1 MKHSYLTNTQEH
13 ENGYAFTPQLVYL
26 SLVYL
31 SLVTYLRMKQ
41 IPAKTQK
48 IQETII
54 TCSLCILLFTGS
66 ACNKKETSQIP
77 LAAVTRGTFYI
88 DIYEEGEVEATRS
101 INISSPTISW
111 RYGNL
116 KITQLV
122 KDGQEV
128 KTGDT
133 LIVFDP
139 SEVQKG
145 IVEAEGRLEI
155 SHAELERIT
164 AQHQS
169 DLEELNADYEVAR
182 LAQEIA
188 EIRFESA
195 IYESEVKKKEIQL
208 NLDKAKIAL
217 DKAKEQ
223 IENRIK
229 IQKEEIKQKKLA
241 IEQDKARLNEANE
254 TLQKMFVATP
264 APGIAIIARNW
275 SSNNKFQVGD
285 QCWSGFP
292 IIQLPDLSTLKATV
306 KINEVDIAKISKN
319 LKVEIKPDA
328 FSDSIFSGSVT
339 SVANLAVNKDENS
352 KLKVF
357 PVEILIDGTNPNL
370 LPGLTVSCRII
381 ISQIDNVLYIPLD
394 AIHQEGDKYFVY
406 KKTSAGFDKTE
417 IERGE
422 SNSDFMIIT
431 AGLDEKDRV
440 ALIDPFTQEKE
451 TNTKK

>member
-1 MKHSYLTNTQEH
+1 MKKITLYSSFFLLL
-13 ENGYAFTPQLVYL
+13 ALV
-26 SLVYL
+26 
-31 SLVTYLRMKQ
+31 
-41 IPAKTQK
+41 
-48 IQETII
+48 
-54 TCSLCILLFTGS
+54 
-66 ACNKKETSQIP
+66 ACRKEDVSQIP
-77 LAAVTRGTFYI
+77 LATVTRGTFYI
-88 DIYEEGEVEATRS
+88 DIYEEGEVEAIRS

-128 KTGDT
+128 KAGDT

-145 IVEAEGRLEI
+145 IIEAEGRLEI

-169 DLEELNADYEVAR
+169 DLDELNADYEVAR
-182 LAQEIA
+182 LSQEIS

-195 IYESEVKKKEIQL
+195 VYESEVKKKEIQL

-241 IEQDKARLNEANE
+241 IEQDRSRLNEANE
-254 TLQKMFVATP
+254 TLQKMFVITP
-264 APGIAIIARNW
+264 SPGIAIIARSWN
-275 SSNNKFQVGD
+275 SGNKFQVGD

-292 IIQLPDLSTLKATV
+292 IIQLPDLSSLKATV
-306 KINEVDIAKISKN
+306 KINEVDIAKISKG

-328 FSDSIFSGSVT
+328 FSDSVFSGSVI

-357 PVEILIDGTNPNL
+357 PVEVLIDGTNPNL

-381 ISQIDNVLYIPLD
+381 INRIDDVLYVPLE
-394 AIHQEGDKYFVY
+394 AVHQEGDKYFVY
-406 KKTSAGFDKTE
+406 KKNSGRFDKTE
-417 IERGE
+417 VERGE

-431 AGLDEKDRV
+431 AGLSEKDRV
-440 ALIDPFTQEKE
+440 ALIDPFVKEEKE
-451 TNTKK
+451 TASKK